1 MFNPKWQENF
11 RKKFAKELLEAKQL
25 QGSDA
30 ILKAH
35 NIDGD
40 VRIQYNDQRDFER
53 IARQFGI
60 FEEWKV
66 IMKLTL
72 PLCTSN
78 LILFF
83 LLILRFSLVFMN
95 KWRTVRS
102 QNKYQ
107 FGTVSL
113 RVGVYTVKNEFY
125 LCIHHLTGWYTKDS
139 I

>member
-1 MFNPKWQENF
+1 VS
-11 RKKFAKELLEAKQL
+11 EAKLL

-35 NIDGD
+35 NMDGD
-40 VRIQYNDQRDFER
+40 VRIQYSDQRDFER

-66 IMKLTL
+66 IMKITIL
-72 PLCTSN
+72 LCTFN

-95 KWRTVRS
+95 K
-102 QNKYQ
+102 
-107 FGTVSL
+107 
-113 RVGVYTVKNEFY
+113 
-125 LCIHHLTGWYTKDS
+125 
-139 I
+139 